1 MPMNNG
7 IVNLTIIVTLRD
19 TTAQEPLDPVFNIL
33 AADGAAKP
41 GTQPFNCNGFGDV
54 NQDLLKGILQK
65 IITSYPMKPI
75 SLCLRGLE
83 IVPDSECEGG
93 RGVAAPAPVAA
104 ALMPAAPKAV
114 APKKAAPKKAA
125 PKAAGAKK
133 AAPKAAPAK
142 KAAPKGGSRRK
153 TPKKPS

>member
-19 TTAQEPLDPVFNIL
+19 TTAQQPLDPVFNIL

-54 NQDLLKGILQK
+54 NADLLKNILQK

-75 SLCLRGLE
+75 SLCLSGSE
-83 IVPDSECEGG
+83 IVPDAQCAGG
-93 RGVAAPAPVAA
+93 RAVAATAVAA
-104 ALMPAAPKAV
+104 LTAAAPKAAPKKA

-125 PKAAGAKK
+125 PKA
-133 AAPKAAPAK
+133 
-142 KAAPKGGSRRK
+142 GGGRK
-153 TPKKPS
+153 TPKKRS